1 MPLKKRTVT
10 DIFVPVDEQGKT
22 GVEIERTTNRIRDN
36 GPHTSLVDF
45 VQFPITHVGNV
56 QIVPPEKLPPP
67 GLVDLGLPVTDG
79 RAVVVHPYGEEHMD
93 VIFEDNGS
101 GKIHYHV
108 AGHYRP
114 PVTKIMWETDSAEG
128 QEPGRIILDE
138 IEKKVPVS
146 RQGLPEFLAAMAAL
160 CEKTG
165 VETNIKKTVKIRSTF
180 ASLDAA
186 DLRPEALEEKDG
198 VKGIWVRF
206 IEPLPVTVLSGF
218 LGTGKTTLLNRL
230 LANKEGLRCAVIV
243 NDMSEIQIDA
253 SLITGLKRT
262 EEKMVELSN
271 GCICCTLRDDLIS
284 GVADL
289 ASDPLNF
296 DYLIVESTGIS
307 EPLPVA
313 HTFELGTTKSGLPLS
328 TVAKLDTLV
337 TVVDTCTFS
346 STLKDRATL
355 EQLRMAEEGDKREIG
370 GLFADQ
376 VEIADVILL
385 NKKDKASDKEKET
398 ARDLLQSLNP
408 SAKVYETDHCD
419 VPLEYAVGTGLYKP
433 GASSGRQQWIMESE
447 NTPHKPESEEF
458 GIISFSWSRAGQ
470 TARPMHAARFKA
482 LLDQTRSAEDPNR
495 LPGVLNDCLYRG
507 KGWVWLADYPGAR
520 LSVHMTARGPEVQQG
535 KKQWCAVDLFQGHQM
550 AQAVLLGAWEHFDDP
565 TAAELLSAR
574 IVGGSETDEHADTVA
589 KLMSGGLWHPS
600 WGDRRQELIFVGEK
614 GKMDRAAIEQALE
627 AALCTD
633 EEIQAKR
640 PPPPPPRPPHEQRK
654 RTRKSKDG
662 DEE

>member
-1 MPLKKRTVT
+1 MGLKKRNVT
-10 DIFVPVDEQGKT
+10 NIFVPVNADGKT

-36 GPHTSLVDF
+36 GAHTSLGNF
-45 VQFPITHVGNV
+45 VQCPVTHVGGV

-67 GLVDLGLPVTDG
+67 ALVDLGLPKKEPG
-79 RAVVVHPYGEEHMD
+79 QAVVHPYGEEHVD
-93 VIFEDNGS
+93 VIFEEQGP

-108 AGHYRP
+108 SGHYRP
-114 PVTKIMWETDSAEG
+114 PVTKIMWDTDSAEG
-128 QEPGRIILDE
+128 QEPGRIVMDE

-146 RQGLPEFLAAMAAL
+146 RQGLADFLGIVGAL
-160 CEKTG
+160 CEKLG
-165 VETNIKKTVKIRSTF
+165 VTTNIKGSVKIRDTF

-186 DLRPEALEEKDG
+186 DLRPDGIEEKDG
-198 VKGIWVRF
+198 VRGVWLRF
-206 IEPLPVTVLSGF
+206 IDPLPVTVLSGF
-218 LGTGKTTLLNRL
+218 LGTGKTTLMNRL

-253 SLITGLKRT
+253 SLIQGLKRT

-271 GCICCTLRDDLIS
+271 GCICCTLRDDLIG

-289 ASDPLNF
+289 AADPLNF

-346 STLKDRATL
+346 SKLKDRATL
-355 EQLRMAEEGDKREIG
+355 EQLRMAEEGDKRDIG

-376 VEIADVILL
+376 VEIADVVLL

-408 SAKVYETDHCD
+408 NCKVYETDHCD
-419 VPLEYAVGTGLYKP
+419 IPFECALGTGLYKP
-433 GASSGRQQWIMESE
+433 GAASGRQQWVMETE

-458 GIISFSWSRAGQ
+458 GIVSFSWSRAGQ
-470 TARPMHAARFKA
+470 GARPFHAARLKA
-482 LLDQTRSAEDPNR
+482 LLDQTRTTEDPNR
-495 LPGVLNDCLYRG
+495 LPGPLNDCLFRG

-520 LSVHMTARGPEVQQG
+520 LSVHMTARGPEVQQSQ
-535 KKQWCAVDLFQGHQM
+535 KQWCAVDLFQGHNM
-550 AQAVLLGAWEHFDDP
+550 AQAVLLGAWEHFDDK

-589 KLMSGGLWHPS
+589 KLMAAGLWHPA
-600 WGDRRQELIFVGEK
+600 WGDRRQELIFIGDK
-614 GKMDRAAIEQALE
+614 DKMNRAAIEKALE
-627 AALCTD
+627 AALCTE

-640 PPPPPPRPPHEQRK
+640 PPPPPPRPESEQRK
-654 RTRKSKDG
+654 KVARKSKDG
-662 DEE
+662 GN